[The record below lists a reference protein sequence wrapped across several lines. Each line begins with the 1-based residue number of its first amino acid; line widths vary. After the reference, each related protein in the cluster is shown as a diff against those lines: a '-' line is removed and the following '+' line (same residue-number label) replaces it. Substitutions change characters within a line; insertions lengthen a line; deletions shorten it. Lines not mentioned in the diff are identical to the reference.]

1 MERALLP
8 IDVCERII
16 DSFNSCPRFFPP
28 HGYFVDLCACAL
40 TCRDWVSRSRCNL
53 YSSIKLR
60 NARQLDA
67 LLNTIASLPFL
78 ADLVQELVVHPSD
91 KYLPFAQEDLAS
103 ALRRVRRAHICYYD
117 WAAHHPRYHQL
128 VARYPI
134 VELSLLGG
142 TYRTMADRF
151 RVVWAFE
158 HLQTLTLAIIEPFQ
172 QPGIPVDEIIK
183 RRKRI
188 CLKLKTVTILGPA
201 LLGTKALP
209 PLGCFGNALTTL
221 CLIWTREFGKT
232 PVECANGALSRYS
245 DHISSDTG
253 RNFMILG
260 LPDSSV

>member
-40 TCRDWVSRSRCNL
+40 TCRDWVPRSRCNL
-53 YSSIKLR
+53 YSSIQLR

-78 ADLVQELVVHPSD
+78 ADLVQELVIHPSE
-91 KYLPFAQEDLAS
+91 KYLPFAQENLAS
-103 ALRRVRRAHICYYD
+103 VLRGVRRVHICYYN

-142 TYRTMADRF
+142 TYRTMADLF

-172 QPGIPVDEIIK
+172 QPGIPVDEIIS

-188 CLKLKTVTILGPA
+188 CLNLKTVTILGVR
-201 LLGTKALP
+201 
-209 PLGCFGNALTTL
+209 C
-221 CLIWTREFGKT
+221 
-232 PVECANGALSRYS
+232 
-245 DHISSDTG
+245 
-253 RNFMILG
+253 
-260 LPDSSV
+260 